1 MEFQAHTS
9 LVRRSLAANFI
20 FSGICA
26 LLLLANPN
34 GIAETMFTSPEVWF
48 GLPAGRLLLGLGLA
62 LFLFG
67 QLVLFFTVRK
77 RISKP
82 GVQFIIYND
91 LAWVVLSGAA
101 LLVGMGFTTGWGVAI
116 IVVVAL
122 VVLFFAINQFLGLKF
137 LYQGNSKVTV
147 DQDGYFVV
155 MTASRKV
162 NASSK
167 KAWKVMVDHER
178 YSDVADN
185 LTNVEILGDQ
195 KMGRGMERRCTGNK
209 GESWTEHAHIWDEG
223 SRYGFIVNTKDPNY
237 PYPLE
242 SLNAIWSVE
251 EIEPN
256 QSEVAMQMRL
266 QPKRGLKGGL
276 FMIAM
281 VPMFATV
288 VDKLLGL
295 WASKME
301 V

>member
-20 FSGICA
+20 FSTICA
-26 LLLLANPN
+26 LLLLSNSD
-34 GIAETMFTSPEVWF
+34 GIAEAMFTGPMVWF
-48 GLPAGRLLLGLGLA
+48 GLTAGRLLFGLGLA
-62 LFLFG
+62 LLLFG
-67 QLVLFFTVRK
+67 LLVLFFTLRK

-91 LAWVVLSGAA
+91 LAWVVFSGAG
-101 LLVGMGFTTGWGVAI
+101 LFMGVGFITGWGTAI
-116 IVVVAL
+116 IIVVAL
-122 VVLFFAINQFLGLKF
+122 VVLTFAFNQFLGLKF

-147 DQDGYFVV
+147 DQDGDFVV

-162 NASSK
+162 NASSER
-167 KAWKVMVDHER
+167 AWNVMVDHER

-185 LTNVEILGDQ
+185 IANVEILGDK

-209 GESWTEHAHIWDEG
+209 GETWTEHAHIWDEG
-223 SRYGFIVNTKDPNY
+223 SRYGFIIDTKDPNY

-251 EIEPN
+251 EIAPN
-256 QSEVAMQMRL
+256 KSEVAMRMRL
-266 QPKRGLKGGL
+266 QPKRGLKGGM
-276 FMIAM
+276 FMMAM

-288 VDKLLGL
+288 VDNLLGR

-301 V
+301 M